1 MSVIRFVLILF
12 ATTLMVP
19 ELQARQAKLLVLG
32 DSLSAAYAMPEERGW
47 VALLAR
53 RLTTEDQGVV
63 VNASVSG
70 ETTAGGL
77 SRLPALLNEHKPD
90 ILAIQLGAND
100 GLRGLP
106 IAQIEQ
112 NIAAMIELGRAA
124 GAQVLLLGIE
134 LPVNFGP
141 RYRGQLRAVYA
152 DLAQRQGTALV
163 PFLLEGVALDPLLIQ
178 DDGLHPNARAQPVI
192 LETVWS
198 VLTPLMQPVAAT
210 NGD

>member
-1 MSVIRFVLILF
+1 MSVIRFVLILL

-47 VALLAR
+47 VALLAQ

-178 DDGLHPNARAQPVI
+178 DDGLHPNASAQPVI
-192 LETVWS
+192 LDTVWPA
-198 VLTPLMQPVAAT
+198 LRPLFQQAT
-210 NGD
+210 AVVD

>member
-1 MSVIRFVLILF
+1 MTVIRFVLILL
-12 ATTLMVP
+12 ATTLVAP
-19 ELQARQAKLLVLG
+19 ELQARTTKLLVLG

-47 VALLAR
+47 VALLGQ
-53 RLTTEDQGVV
+53 RLAAEGQGVV

-77 SRLPALLNEHKPD
+77 SRLPTLLTEHQPD

-106 IAQIEQ
+106 IAQIER

-124 GAQVLLLGIE
+124 GVRVLLLGIE

-152 DLAQRQGTALV
+152 ELAQRLDTALV

-178 DDGLHPNARAQPVI
+178 DDGLHPNASAQPVI
-192 LETVWS
+192 LDTVWP
-198 VLTPLMQPVAAT
+198 VLVPLLQPVATA
-210 NGD
+210 DC